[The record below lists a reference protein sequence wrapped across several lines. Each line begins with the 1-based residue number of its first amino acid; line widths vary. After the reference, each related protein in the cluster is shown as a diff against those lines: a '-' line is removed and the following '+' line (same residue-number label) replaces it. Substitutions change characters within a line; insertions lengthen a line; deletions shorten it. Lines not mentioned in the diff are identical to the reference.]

1 MKMKDDEERRN
12 EMRRMTYE
20 EFTKMIRDKEIFP
33 DLAGVTEEEID
44 TMFYF
49 FNLGRQSVRW

>member
-1 MKMKDDEERRN
+1 
-12 EMRRMTYE
+12 MRRMTYE